1 MKKLLTPLLTI
12 PLLLSCVHTEPD
24 QTYVSETNIQN
35 VEKIFVGIP
44 WLLGAEGSAVRL
56 NEEWMITATH
66 NALIMELK
74 FEEVYYHPTCDIAVY
89 RDKGEG
95 KSKVGNWN
103 FGETL
108 YSVGYP
114 TLQHI
119 KVREHKYL
127 QNVVNPDR
135 RYKDCIVAA
144 TEGKSTIGQS
154 GGGVYNDRNEL
165 VGIVHGKF
173 TTLENHDGSV
183 HTGGGMLFT
192 SLYVVRDWLYEI
204 TGEKYFE

>member
-1 MKKLLTPLLTI
+1 MKKLLTGLLTV

-56 NEEWMITATH
+56 NEEWMVTAAH

-74 FEEVYYHPTCDIAVY
+74 LEEVYYHPTCDIAVY

-95 KSKVGNWN
+95 KSEVGNWN

-127 QNVVNPDR
+127 QNVTNPDH
-135 RYKDCIVAA
+135 RYKNCVVAA

-165 VGIVHGKF
+165 VGIIHGTWKQLHNF
-173 TTLENHDGSV
+173 DGSV
-183 HTGGGMLFT
+183 NNEGGMLFT
-192 SLYVVRDWLYEI
+192 SLYVVQDWLYEI
-204 TGEKYFE
+204 TGEQYFE